1 MFLIRIKNIFKKLL
15 SNFLLKLIKN
25 LNNYFLKY
33 KFLKNKLLI
42 LFYKLFSFLNKF
54 FKSNTNRSEVPKVLF
69 TSYCCEKNEVLVTSI
84 LNNWSNINK
93 DFAIKYFSDKD
104 LEIFFQKHQQYQDTF
119 EKLRNGVAKAD
130 FFRLVYM
137 HEYGGYWFDFDL
149 KPFRVLTPERG
160 RIHLFDMGYRNISY
174 MFKGGIPNKLFE
186 ETLKKVSSNIDR
198 SYPIKKEHIID
209 ITGPKVIQKILSEK
223 LGFNLIDGKFKG
235 KLNSKTFLQNTPY
248 EFEYMCQLNMQLKS
262 KIYQELQKKYKKKNY
277 YEYDYI

>member
-1 MFLIRIKNIFKKLL
+1 MFI
-15 SNFLLKLIKN
+15 
-25 LNNYFLKY
+25 
-33 KFLKNKLLI
+33 
-42 LFYKLFSFLNKF
+42 
-54 FKSNTNRSEVPKVLF
+54 
-69 TSYCCEKNEVLVTSI
+69 
-84 LNNWSNINK
+84 
-93 DFAIKYFSDKD
+93 
-104 LEIFFQKHQQYQDTF
+104 
-119 EKLRNGVAKAD
+119 
-130 FFRLVYM
+130 
-137 HEYGGYWFDFDL
+137 
-149 KPFRVLTPERG
+149 
-160 RIHLFDMGYRNISY
+160 
-174 MFKGGIPNKLFE
+174 GGIPNKLFE